1 MPPHVAPDER
11 QIREFRTKLG
21 SFEIQSAPKM
31 MSRLA
36 QCFTQA
42 SETGIELERRF
53 YATSFDYL
61 GGRDSKDEP
70 YCFSDGV
77 GRISFETARE
87 LSRELKLEDCTLSC
101 YQIRFRGF
109 KGVLSVDK
117 NLDAL
122 REWGRLDG
130 IKDNTVPNKSDCWLD
145 LKITFRLSQNKFK
158 TQREA
163 RNYQVK
169 KAQGAFS
176 FAGCSQVS
184 ALLSEASH
192 QRIAIESIYCWTS
205 ICMRSLIL
213 YDEIRDLNL
222 TKEPFFRSMVS
233 ASVRASLRKLRMKLQ
248 IPIPSSLVFIR
259 YTKNCALKLP
269 GATAERQVLTG
280 PVMITKNPSIVA
292 GDIRMFTAVD
302 IPALLC
308 EVVVFPRYG
317 PRPHTDEIADEFA
330 VQPKLRLDITPPDFG
345 DFRVLS
351 CLLRGVEAEA
361 VNEEDLEDSKQK
373 FWTILKLRPSQ
384 PPSFVSPVGP
394 STNKSTPAQGGHVN
408 IHTPT
413 RGTRGMEA
421 LASST
426 PFSTEP
432 DPSVRPPGTDQG
444 TTQEGIRRARQKT
457 STEPSSIGICNAV
470 LTNDK

>member
-42 SETGIELERRF
+42 RETGIELERRF

-61 GGRDSKDEP
+61 RGRDNKDEP
-70 YCFSDGV
+70 YCFSVGV

-87 LSRELKLEDCTLSC
+87 VSRELKLEDCTPSC

-122 REWGRLDG
+122 REWGRLNG
-130 IKDNTVPNKSDCWLD
+130 IKDNTDPNKSDCWLD
-145 LKITFRLSQNKFK
+145 LKITFRPSQNKFK

-163 RNYQVK
+163 RNCKYSSPVPLCLNRSVNNILDQVK

-176 FAGCSQVS
+176 FTGCSQVS
-184 ALLSEASH
+184 ALL
-192 QRIAIESIYCWTS
+192 
-205 ICMRSLIL
+205 
-213 YDEIRDLNL
+213 N
-222 TKEPFFRSMVS
+222 
-233 ASVRASLRKLRMKLQ
+233 SLRRNKRFEFDQRTVLPVHGQRFSPRITEETSHETSNSNSIFAWSGNVWSCGRKRANLIGQ
-248 IPIPSSLVFIR
+248 VFIR

-280 PVMITKNPSIVA
+280 AVMITKNPSIVA

-302 IPALLC
+302 
-308 EVVVFPRYG
+308 
-317 PRPHTDEIADEFA
+317 
-330 VQPKLRLDITPPDFG
+330 
-345 DFRVLS
+345 
-351 CLLRGVEAEA
+351 
-361 VNEEDLEDSKQK
+361 
-373 FWTILKLRPSQ
+373 
-384 PPSFVSPVGP
+384 
-394 STNKSTPAQGGHVN
+394 
-408 IHTPT
+408 
-413 RGTRGMEA
+413 
-421 LASST
+421 
-426 PFSTEP
+426 
-432 DPSVRPPGTDQG
+432 
-444 TTQEGIRRARQKT
+444 
-457 STEPSSIGICNAV
+457 
-470 LTNDK
+470 

>member
-1 MPPHVAPDER
+1 MKWDMPPHVAPDER

-42 SETGIELERRF
+42 RETGIELERRF

-61 GGRDSKDEP
+61 RGRDSKDEP
-70 YCFSDGV
+70 YCFSVGV

-87 LSRELKLEDCTLSC
+87 VSRELKLEDCTPSC

-122 REWGRLDG
+122 Q
-130 IKDNTVPNKSDCWLD
+130 P
-145 LKITFRLSQNKFK
+145 
-158 TQREA
+158 A
-163 RNYQVK
+163 R
-169 KAQGAFS
+169 
-176 FAGCSQVS
+176 
-184 ALLSEASH
+184 
-192 QRIAIESIYCWTS
+192 
-205 ICMRSLIL
+205 
-213 YDEIRDLNL
+213 
-222 TKEPFFRSMVS
+222 
-233 ASVRASLRKLRMKLQ
+233 
-248 IPIPSSLVFIR
+248 VF
-259 YTKNCALKLP
+259 
-269 GATAERQVLTG
+269 
-280 PVMITKNPSIVA
+280 
-292 GDIRMFTAVD
+292 
-302 IPALLC
+302 
-308 EVVVFPRYG
+308 
-317 PRPHTDEIADEFA
+317 
-330 VQPKLRLDITPPDFG
+330 
-345 DFRVLS
+345 
-351 CLLRGVEAEA
+351 LRGR
-361 VNEEDLEDSKQK
+361 KG
-373 FWTILKLRPSQ
+373 PSQ